1 MMKTISPEEVLKML
15 DEGKEINIIDV
26 RQPDEVA
33 TGKISIAQNIPLGL
47 LEFRMNELDKNL
59 EYIMV
64 CHSGGRSAQAAMFL
78 EDQGYKA
85 VNMNGGMLAWEGPI
99 E

>member
-1 MMKTISPEEVLKML
+1 MKTISPHEVLKMM
-15 DEGKEINIIDV
+15 DEGEEINIIDV
-26 RQPDEVA
+26 RQPEEVT
-33 TGKISIAQNIPLGL
+33 TGKITIAQNIPLGL

-64 CHSGGRSAQAAMFL
+64 CHSGGRSAQATMFL

>member
-1 MMKTISPEEVLKML
+1 MKTITPKEVLNL
-15 DEGKEINIIDV
+15 IDEGKEINVIDV
-26 RQPDEVA
+26 RQPEEVA
-33 TGKISIAQNIPLGL
+33 EGKISIAQNIPLGL

-64 CHSGGRSAQAAMFL
+64 CRSGGRSSQATMFL
-78 EDQGYKA
+78 EDQGYKV
-85 VNMNGGMLAWEGPI
+85 VNMDGGMLAWEGPI